1 MRPIATDQDVLRY
14 PLNEVLGAE
23 ANVRLL
29 RVLADDVSGPIGVAE
44 AAEMTGL
51 TEAGARRALGRLER
65 TGFVQRTGGGHTRQY
80 ALRESEWMSGQ
91 LRGLFRTERE
101 RHRALFDRIR
111 DVFEDLP
118 EIRVSW
124 IDAVPKELGQPL
136 HLGVQA
142 DSRSLT
148 YLNEEIRKRIG
159 AIEQEFDLTIE
170 VHTFSRADTPDVS
183 WDRTEILTG
192 QVPLE
197 ANHPGAEDR
206 AHDAR
211 ERRAARMSESIAAI
225 VDRDPSIIKRAQQ
238 HLERVLAEDRG
249 PAMHDLREWKDILD
263 HYSRR
268 RIREFLVSSTPRAER
283 LRQSSPFFAVLTP
296 EEREDVLADLEGGS
310 E

>member
-1 MRPIATDQDVLRY
+1 M
-14 PLNEVLGAE
+14 NEVLGAE

-29 RVLADDVSGPIGVAE
+29 RVLAEDVSGPIGVAE
-44 AAEMTGL
+44 VAEMTGL

-65 TGFVQRTGGGHTRQY
+65 TGFVQRTGGGRTRQY
-80 ALRESEWMSGQ
+80 ALRESEWMGEQ

-101 RHRALFDRIR
+101 RHRALLGRIR
-111 DVFEDLP
+111 DVLEDLP

-124 IDAVPKELGQPL
+124 LDAVPTTPGQPL

-148 YLNEEIRKRIG
+148 YLNEEIRKRIVE
-159 AIEQEFDLTIE
+159 IEQEFDLTIE
-170 VHTFSRADTPDVS
+170 VHTFSRADTPDVP

-192 QVPLE
+192 QVPTR
-197 ANHPGAEDR
+197 AKHPGAEDR

-211 ERRAARMSESIAAI
+211 ERRAARMSESIAGI
-225 VDRDPSIIKRAQQ
+225 VDKDPSIIKRAQK
-238 HLERVLAEDRG
+238 HLERLLEEDQG

-263 HYSRR
+263 HYSPR
-268 RIREFLVSSTPRAER
+268 RIREFLVASTPRAER

-296 EEREDVLADLEGGS
+296 DERDTVLADLEGGS

>member
-23 ANVRLL
+23 GNVRLL

-44 AAEMTGL
+44 AAEMT
-51 TEAGARRALGRLER
+51 EAGARRALDRLER

-111 DVFEDLP
+111 DVFEDLA

-124 IDAVPKELGQPL
+124 IDAVPTTPGQPL

-148 YLNEEIRKRIG
+148 YLHEEIRERIG

-197 ANHPGAEDR
+197 ANHPSAEDR

-225 VDRDPSIIKRAQQ
+225 VDRDPSIIKRAQK
-238 HLERVLAEDRG
+238 HLERVLAEDQG

-263 HYSRR
+263 RYSRR

-296 EEREDVLADLEGGS
+296 EERDEVLADLEGGS